1 MKTYLEQA
9 DQFITRNI
17 TGITRRNRVVA
28 RATNL
33 YIQDPKNFPT
43 LYKWYSKDIVKD
55 DTRAQHHGVAIGTQ
69 VGWITSPK
77 DKEFFSKVARIKK
90 QFRTMMLTTNNNPV

>member
-1 MKTYLEQA
+1 MQTYLDQA

-33 YIQDPKNFPT
+33 YIQDPQNFKS
-43 LYKWYSKDIVKD
+43 LYTWVIPDIVKD
-55 DTRAQHHGVAIGTQ
+55 QTRTDHYGVSIGTQ
-69 VGWITSPK
+69 IGWIKSPK
-77 DKEFFSKVARIKK
+77 DKEFFSKVARIKR
-90 QFRTMMLTTNNNPV
+90 QFRTMMLKK

>member
-1 MKTYLEQA
+1 MQTYLDQA

-33 YIQDPKNFPT
+33 YIQDPDNFKS
-43 LYKWYSKDIVKD
+43 LYKWVEPDIIKDQ
-55 DTRAQHHGVAIGTQ
+55 TRADHYGVSIGTQ
-69 VGWITSPK
+69 IGWVKSSK
-77 DKEFFSKVARIKK
+77 DKEFFSKVARIKG
-90 QFRTMMLTTNNNPV
+90 QFRSMMLKK